1 MSNRRKDRRPGP
13 GRPTLLSAEVEA
25 RIITASRTG
34 IAVELAAEAAGIS
47 GATYHRWMAR
57 GRGELASREA
67 GQPPDRDE
75 DLYVEL
81 FEKVRTARAM
91 AGARAMANIR
101 RVADGG
107 IVTKVS
113 TRKFRDP
120 ETGQIVE
127 EVTEDR
133 TAPDWR
139 ADAWYLERQ
148 HRNHYGKDAALAV
161 EITGLDSGEPVGE
174 ERVDLS
180 ALAERLN
187 QTLFAV
193 QYPDPPELE
202 DGSVVDA
209 EVIEPEDAP
218 EGSARH

>member
-1 MSNRRKDRRPGP
+1 MSNRRKPRRSGA
-13 GRPTLLSAEVEA
+13 GRPTLLSEEVES
-25 RIITASRTG
+25 RIIAASRTG

-47 GATYHRWMAR
+47 SATYHRWMAR
-57 GRGELASREA
+57 GRAEVAARED
-67 GQPPDRDE
+67 GQAPNRDE
-75 DLYVEL
+75 DPYVEL

-107 IVTKVS
+107 IVTKVT

-148 HRNHYGKDAALAV
+148 HRHHYGKDAAIAV
-161 EITGLDSGEPVGE
+161 EITGIDAGAPDEESG
-174 ERVDLS
+174 VDLT
-180 ALAERLN
+180 AIAERLN
-187 QTLFAV
+187 KSLFAV
-193 QYPDPPELE
+193 QYPEPPELE
-202 DGSVVDA
+202 DGSVLDA
-209 EVIEPEDAP
+209 EVVD
-218 EGSARH
+218 G

>member
-1 MSNRRKDRRPGP
+1 MSTRRKPRRSGA
-13 GRPTLLSAEVEA
+13 GRPSLLSDEVEG
-25 RIITASRTG
+25 RIIAASRTG

-47 GATYHRWMAR
+47 SATYHRWMAR
-57 GRGELASREA
+57 GRAEVAARED
-67 GQPPDRDE
+67 GQTPNRDE
-75 DLYVEL
+75 DPYVEL

-107 IVTKVS
+107 IVTKVT

-127 EVTEDR
+127 EITEDR

-148 HRNHYGKDAALAV
+148 HRTHYGKDAALAID
-161 EITGLDSGEPVGE
+161 ITGLDSSEPSQE

-202 DGSVVDA
+202 DGNVVDA
-209 EVIEPEDAP
+209 EVVD
-218 EGSARH
+218 G